1 MLSAGDKEAVDRC
14 PLSVGYPACV
24 TLSHAR
30 QWGSPR
36 STVNGQRSTGITLI
50 ELLIVMAIVSLMLGI
65 AYPNVT
71 AGLDGIRLKTTVDRA
86 ASFWAEARQRADRYQ
101 EVVQVTI
108 DPTKGEIRAMSA
120 HSPWKKTFTVED
132 ELSFE
137 APEKERAY
145 MLYPGS
151 PSPQFS
157 LVLATKSGGRS
168 GLKVN
173 ILTGLP
179 EQWDGGEK

>member
-1 MLSAGDKEAVDRC
+1 MRF
-14 PLSVGYPACV
+14 
-24 TLSHAR
+24 
-30 QWGSPR
+30 
-36 STVNGQRSTGITLI
+36 QRSAAGITLI

-71 AGLDGIRLKTTVDRA
+71 AGLEGIRLKTTVDRA
-86 ASFWAEARQRADRYQ
+86 ASFWADARQRADRFQ

-108 DPTKGEIRAMSA
+108 DPEKSEVRAMSA
-120 HSPWKKTFTVED
+120 HSLWKETFEIGD
-132 ELSFE
+132 GLSFA
-137 APEKERAY
+137 APEKESSY

-151 PSPQFS
+151 PSPQFR
-157 LVLATKSGGRS
+157 LVLETASGGRS

-179 EQWDGGEK
+179 EQWDGDKE